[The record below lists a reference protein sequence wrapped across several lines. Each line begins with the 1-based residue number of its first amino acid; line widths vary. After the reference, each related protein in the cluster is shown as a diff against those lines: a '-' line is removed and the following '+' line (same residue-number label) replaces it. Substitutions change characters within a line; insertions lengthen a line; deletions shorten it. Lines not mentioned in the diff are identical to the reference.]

1 MLIKGIPQPKHPTS
15 LQIKVGD
22 LLDLYERGVIFDYS
36 KNRGTRPGKKLTIN
50 KGPLKSMKEHGFEPG
65 GFGAMTI
72 AKHSEDEYE
81 IADGHSRLNALVKY
95 LEELSLPDQRHIR
108 GMKVSVVIINGDEHA
123 KAYQLNGMQKSQ
135 TGREK
140 ILNTDTVAGST
151 VERMLKHHKLENS
164 TPDGWWQPIYHIL
177 YTCNR
182 QFKEH
187 GITRITMQDVK
198 QQTQSAEKQK
208 DVLVV
213 QGKTYLADPVKTIVG
228 DAVRWYLGLIDEI
241 ANHSFEVMGIEKEIE
256 KLLNQNGMMQ
266 FFILDFIGDKIVTT
280 RKYSDILNTMGDP
293 GKLLRAKG
301 AASAVA
307 RRNEAAV
314 GVSTLETLLK
324 KQTRSSSKALQEDEE
339 VYEEEIA
346 ESLPPKASKKNLPV
360 KRPVVSKNRA

>member
-15 LQIKVGD
+15 VQIKVGD
-22 LLDLYERGVIFDYS
+22 LLDLYESGVIFDYA
-36 KNRGTRPGKKLTIN
+36 KNRGTRPGKKLNIN
-50 KGPLKSMKEHGFEPG
+50 SGPLKSMKEHGFEPG

-72 AKHSEDEYE
+72 AKHSENEYE
-81 IADGHSRLNALVKY
+81 IADGHSRLNALIKY
-95 LEELSLPDQRHIR
+95 LGELLPQDQRSIR
-108 GMKVSVVIINGDEHA
+108 GMKVSVVVINGDEHA

-151 VERMLKHHKLENS
+151 VERMLKHHKLENL

-182 QFKEH
+182 QFKDH

-198 QQTQSAEKQK
+198 TQTQSAEKQK

-213 QGKTYLADPVKTIVG
+213 QGKTYLADTVKAIVG
-228 DAVRWYLGLIDEI
+228 DAVKWYLGLID
-241 ANHSFEVMGIEKEIE
+241 AVDNHPFRDTGSPKEII

-266 FFILDFIGDKIVTT
+266 FFILDFIGDKLVTT
-280 RKYSDILNTMGDP
+280 RKYKDILNTMDNP
-293 GKLLRAKG
+293 GKLLLIKG
-301 AASAVA
+301 AASVVA
-307 RRNEAAV
+307 RRNEAAA

-324 KQTRSSSKALQEDEE
+324 KQTRSSSKALQEEEE
-339 VYEEEIA
+339 VYEEEV
-346 ESLPPKASKKNLPV
+346 EFLSPKALKKNPPLKKPV
-360 KRPVVSKNRA
+360 TNRNRA